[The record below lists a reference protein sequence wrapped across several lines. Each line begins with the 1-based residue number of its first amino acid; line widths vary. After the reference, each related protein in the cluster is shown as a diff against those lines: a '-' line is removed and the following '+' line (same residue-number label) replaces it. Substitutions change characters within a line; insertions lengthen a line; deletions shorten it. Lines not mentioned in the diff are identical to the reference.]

1 MNQRALHSLEFT
13 KVLSYLAGFAVS
25 EAGQRACL
33 LLRPLDSLDAIQYQ
47 AAFFDQGRNFL
58 SQGKAFSFSFP
69 PIDGFLNFLEKTS
82 ALPELDSLWALRR
95 VLVEAKSL
103 IDAIG
108 TEESLPNS
116 HWPLLQERCA
126 RLVFPAK
133 TFSALSR
140 CLSDDGLIR
149 DAASPELSL
158 VRGELRRLH
167 QHCTRRVKD
176 YATEYNIMHYL
187 QDDFMTL
194 SSDRYVLPLKAN
206 FKGRLQGVVH
216 DYSQTGET
224 CYFEPL
230 FLVEINNRLQELK
243 REEREEERKILL
255 YLGSLV
261 REEMD
266 GIRAAHDLLV
276 DMDVLQAKSALAAC
290 YDGRVVD
297 LNDDASVY
305 LREARHPLLAL
316 AFSKNAEKALRVYK
330 RTSTTLE
337 GVAVDSDA
345 EAPARKEQMAPVATT
360 LELRP
365 GEQALIISGGNAGGK
380 TVALKTLGLV
390 ALMSRAALPVPV
402 AAGSSLPLWKRI
414 HAFIGDEQS
423 LEDHVSTF
431 TAQITHLARIWPALG
446 PGELVILDEFGAGTD
461 PAQGAAL
468 AQAVIDRLLA
478 HKVHV
483 LAATHFPALKAY
495 ALSTD
500 GVRSAS
506 VLFDPNTKKPLFRL
520 VYEQVGASLALDVAR
535 EHGLPAE
542 VLDRADDYLLLSGND
557 TSALVARLNALAVE
571 REMEIASLQKKQAA
585 YLDKKEKLAIRF
597 EEDRKKL
604 FDSIQVSS
612 QSILDAWK
620 KSKISHRQAL
630 KELGQVKRQLPPHED
645 EVEAATGVD
654 VAALEIGQQVF
665 HIPWNRTG
673 LVQEVDTRKNRVRL
687 SLDGLSLW
695 AGSDALRLL
704 PDAGKKQTQPALAGS
719 AALGTAKPQMLF
731 QLDLR
736 GKRADVAIADLV
748 KFLDDA
754 VLQGQFSV
762 EIVHGRGT
770 GVLRRELHKE
780 LKVMPCVASFRLAP
794 EDQGGDGMTI
804 VELK

>member
-1 MNQRALHSLEFT
+1 MNQRVLHSLEFT

-25 EAGQRACL
+25 EAGQKACL
-33 LLRPLDSLDAIQYQ
+33 LLRPLDSLDAIHYQ
-47 AAFFDQGRNFL
+47 AAFFDQGRSFL
-58 SQGKAFSFSFP
+58 SQSKTFSFSFP
-69 PIDGFLNFLEKTS
+69 PIDDFLNFLDKTQ
-82 ALPELDSLWALRR
+82 ALPELDALWALRR
-95 VLVEAKSL
+95 VLAEAKAL
-103 IDAIG
+103 MDAIG
-108 TEESLPNS
+108 TEESLPHS

-133 TFSALSR
+133 IFSALSR

-167 QHCTRRVKD
+167 QHCTRKVKQ
-176 YATEYNIMHYL
+176 YATDYNIMHFL

-194 SSDRYVLPLKAN
+194 SSDRYVLPLKTN

-261 REEMD
+261 REEMI
-266 GIRAAHDLLV
+266 GIRAAYDLLV
-276 DMDVLQAKSALAAC
+276 DMDVLQARSALAAC

-297 LNDDASVY
+297 LNDDASVC

-316 AFSKNAEKALRVYK
+316 AFSKDAEKALRAYK
-330 RTSTTLE
+330 KAS
-337 GVAVDSDA
+337 VALAGTQPDSDT
-345 EAPARKEQMAPVATT
+345 EAPLGQKAPVATT

-390 ALMSRAALPVPV
+390 ALMSKAALPVPV
-402 AAGSSLPLWKRI
+402 AAGSSLPFWKRV

-431 TAQITHLARIWPALG
+431 TAQITHLSRIWPGLG

-468 AQAVIDRLLA
+468 AQAVIDRLMA

-495 ALSTD
+495 ALSTE

-506 VLFDPNTKKPLFRL
+506 VLFDPSTKKPLFRL

-542 VLDRADDYLLLSGND
+542 VLDRADEYLLTSGSD
-557 TSALVARLNALAVE
+557 TSSLVARLNALAVE

-585 YLDKKEKLAIRF
+585 YLDKKEKLTARF

-604 FDSIQVSS
+604 FGSIQANS
-612 QSILDAWK
+612 QSILEEWK
-620 KSKISHRQAL
+620 KGKISHRQAL
-630 KELGQVKRQLPPHED
+630 KDLGQIKTQLQPRAE
-645 EVEAATGVD
+645 EAAPALAVD
-654 VAALEIGQQVF
+654 IAALEVGQSVF
-665 HIPWNRTG
+665 HAPWNRAG

-695 AGSDALRLL
+695 AGCEALRLA
-704 PDAGKKQTQPALAGS
+704 PDAGKKTARPTPSGT
-719 AALGTAKPQMLF
+719 AALGTPKPQMLF

-736 GKRADVAIADLV
+736 GKRADVAIADMV

-754 VLQGQFSV
+754 VLQGQYSV
-762 EIVHGRGT
+762 AVVHGRGT

-780 LKVMPCVASFRLAP
+780 MRVLPCVASFRLAP